1 MRPSTVLLASRS
13 DYYVGDSLVS
23 FELGGGRTNESGV
36 KAELWT
42 RGLASVIRRLNAAG
56 AHVVVIHP
64 IPELPAAP
72 YGCAV
77 LTILVKSCSGSVDR
91 AAADRERAPA
101 VAAELSA
108 VADADD
114 ATAFGFDDELCDAS
128 LCSGAHAGTWTYRDV
143 SHLTVAGSLLLTD
156 RFSRILEDAAAP
168 SQLRR

>member
-1 MRPSTVLLASRS
+1 MSLELAGGARS
-13 DYYVGDSLVS
+13 
-23 FELGGGRTNESGV
+23 TNESGV
-36 KAELWT
+36 KAELWQ
-42 RGLASVIRRLNAAG
+42 RGLASVIGRLNAAG

-72 YGCAV
+72 HGCAV

-91 AAADRERAPA
+91 ASADRERRWPWRPSG
-101 VAAELSA
+101 VRSPEPIS
-108 VADADD
+108 